1 MTSLYPDVH
10 GVMNWEN
17 NKPAK
22 RLDDSIPTLANI
34 LKNHNYTTVAF
45 TGGAHVHAS
54 RGFDKGFDSYNHHN
68 SYYNVIDETI
78 NWIDNNYRKKFFLF
92 FHTYAVHDPYLPP
105 SPYNRK
111 YDPDYQ
117 GTIIDSGG
125 EMQEGCK
132 DRVEWWWQQHER
144 FWNGV
149 NKNDPRD
156 IYFLKALYDGAI
168 NHMDEQIV
176 APLLEKLQD
185 KGIYK
190 NTMIIFTSDHG
201 EAFKE
206 HKTFLHDDLYKETLH
221 IPLIIVSPKTI
232 PQHVKVKQLVRTIDI
247 MPTILDI
254 LEIDKKIYMQGTSLV
269 PAINGK
275 ELNLSCYSSHNIMK
289 HYSFESI
296 RTNEF
301 SYIFKNWPKDS
312 YQHLYDR
319 SKDSTEQQSIIEKKP
334 KIVKQLTTTLSQTK
348 TICKNLNFQKS
359 HKEVLPDSETV
370 KRLKSLGYAQ

>member
-1 MTSLYPDVH
+1 
-10 GVMNWEN
+10 
-17 NKPAK
+17 
-22 RLDDSIPTLANI
+22 
-34 LKNHNYTTVAF
+34 
-45 TGGAHVHAS
+45 
-54 RGFDKGFDSYNHHN
+54 
-68 SYYNVIDETI
+68 
-78 NWIDNNYRKKFFLF
+78 
-92 FHTYAVHDPYLPP
+92 VHDPYLPP